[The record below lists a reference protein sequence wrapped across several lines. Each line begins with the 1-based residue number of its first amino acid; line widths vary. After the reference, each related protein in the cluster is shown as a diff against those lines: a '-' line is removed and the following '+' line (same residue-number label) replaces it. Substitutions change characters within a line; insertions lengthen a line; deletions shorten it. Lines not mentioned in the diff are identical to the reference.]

1 MLKAKTTKTSYS
13 SAKEEAIREILKP
26 DELKRLNVNIPK
38 PLYLELKKKLAELD
52 IPISDWI
59 RKQIESFIRQ

>member
-59 RKQIESFIRQ
+59 RKQSESFIRQ